1 MLVTLKIHN
10 LPTTDSFL
18 LFPQDTKDTSNGMK
32 TERER
37 GRQAAWCPSQSSVC
51 KLGKNKPHKEGGLN
65 SLNFFFL
72 VIKEAF

>member
-1 MLVTLKIHN
+1 
-10 LPTTDSFL
+10 
-18 LFPQDTKDTSNGMK
+18 MK